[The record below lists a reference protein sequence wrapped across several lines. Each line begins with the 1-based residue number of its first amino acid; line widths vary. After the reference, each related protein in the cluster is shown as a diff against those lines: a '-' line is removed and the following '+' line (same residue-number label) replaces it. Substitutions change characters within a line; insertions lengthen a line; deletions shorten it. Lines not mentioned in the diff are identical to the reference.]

1 MTRSTH
7 LRRVGWAMPALWL
20 LLVAVLLAACG
31 GAGPTDFDPLPR
43 SATVLVFGDSVTHGT
58 GASDGEDFPTR
69 LQAITGWTVINDGV
83 PGDRADT
90 ARGRIED
97 SLVEHEPDLVILE
110 LGGNDFLRG
119 RQPADVKEDLRV
131 LIGYVRDHGA
141 QPLLIGVP
149 EASALGAATGRLSD
163 DAIYR
168 ELAREEDVPLI
179 EGVLAGVLND
189 ADLRADRIHPNADG
203 YARMAEE
210 IAEGLMEVGLWLGR
224 RAP

>member
-1 MTRSTH
+1 
-7 LRRVGWAMPALWL
+7 MPALWL